1 MDVSSTPPVTIM
13 FIPRILSTPSAW
25 PPVAWLSP
33 IATRGLSAIT
43 SPCRVVGISSWE
55 FAGSAQLSSRV
66 TLAYPPRGGG
76 WDLTPGELLDTS
88 VCRPLNSRWRDRD
101 FIMGICLLSRLSSM
115 TTLTYPLQGF
125 WGTGLTFTQ
134 QWLSSRALSLDCM
147 SSPLGHRVN
156 LPTSLEVLC
165 QTTSLHP

>member
-1 MDVSSTPPVTIM
+1 MDISSTPPVTIM

-66 TLAYPPRGGG
+66 TLAYPPQGVG

-88 VCRPLNSRWRDRD
+88 VCQPLNPRWRDRD
-101 FIMGICLLSRLSSM
+101 FIMGICLLEQTLIHDYLVLSSAGV
-115 TTLTYPLQGF
+115 LGDLPHVHSAVAHV
-125 WGTGLTFTQ
+125 WGIILRL
-134 QWLSSRALSLDCM
+134 W
-147 SSPLGHRVN
+147 V
-156 LPTSLEVLC
+156 LPTGPSYKPTAE
-165 QTTSLHP
+165 T